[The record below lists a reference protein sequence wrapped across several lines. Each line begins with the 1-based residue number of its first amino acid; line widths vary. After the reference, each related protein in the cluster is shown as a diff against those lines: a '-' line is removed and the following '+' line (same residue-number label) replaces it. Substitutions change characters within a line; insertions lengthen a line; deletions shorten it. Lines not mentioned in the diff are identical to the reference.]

1 MYSLNEKS
9 DVYSVGVLLWE
20 ISIGR
25 PPFCAEGDHYDV
37 GLVYDISQG
46 LRETVIPGTPDE
58 YVKVRCWDGEP
69 DMRPTIFQV
78 VNWLKAIIAKI
89 EIIVENPQL
98 VSSKQGLNDASL
110 TTNNTESQG
119 ELFKFIQNFDK
130 MSTKDLDNIV
140 KSFEQK
146 EFLSENSF
154 NKVNTKD
161 LDNILESFEQEEFLP
176 ENDFNMVIVD
186 EVNDLIFKLLD
197 KGIEGKL
204 LSDQVI
210 LYFGNITNLLEFYS
224 WLSSNQNS
232 PNSIFLFGYFNYLT
246 LGKAEKAF
254 NLFINAEKNHIL
266 TQYYIAKSY
275 LNGHG
280 TVKNEKLAFEYFQK
294 VADNNFTHGQSQI
307 GNCYKNGVG
316 IKKNLKKAFYWY
328 QKAADNGNTLAMY
341 NFGLFYKDGI
351 GIEKDY
357 DKSFKLFKQSAEGG
371 YSYGITML
379 GYCYNYGIGTK
390 IDKSKAFELY
400 Y

>member
-58 YVKVRCWDGEP
+58 YVKDVG
-69 DMRPTIFQV
+69 M
-78 VNWLKAIIAKI
+78 VNQICALLYF
-89 EIIVENPQL
+89 N
-98 VSSKQGLNDASL
+98 KQGLNDASL

-307 GNCYKNGVG
+307 GNCYKNGVADLGEMVAQYNLGTMYENGKG
-316 IKKNLKKAFYWY
+316 ITKDINKAIYWYEKAAKKGY
-328 QKAADNGNTLAMY
+328 QKA
-341 NFGLFYKDGI
+341 
-351 GIEKDY
+351 
-357 DKSFKLFKQSAEGG
+357 Q
-371 YSYGITML
+371 
-379 GYCYNYGIGTK
+379 
-390 IDKSKAFELY
+390 ID
-400 Y
+400 